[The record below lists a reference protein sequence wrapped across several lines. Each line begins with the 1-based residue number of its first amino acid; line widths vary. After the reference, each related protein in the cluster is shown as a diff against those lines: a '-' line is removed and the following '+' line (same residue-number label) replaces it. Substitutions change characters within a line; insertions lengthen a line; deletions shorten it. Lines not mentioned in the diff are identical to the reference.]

1 MRFQIAVVALILAL
15 FPSSVLLAQDHLTVG
30 VQDDEEGADILG
42 AFTDSIRLLMIEHG
56 IRVGFQQKTRAE
68 LRGNFWHD
76 YRRSV
81 RIPGQWDDTDSWAV
95 NYIGHP
101 IHGAAAGY
109 IWLDHDPGAPKHIS
123 FDSRYWA
130 SRARAT
136 AWAASYSLQF
146 EIGLP
151 SEASIGNVGMRPETT
166 GWVDHVV
173 TPVGAFGFMVAE
185 DAVDRYLVKWAEQRI
200 RNPVFRVIIRFAA
213 NPSRTLTNTA
223 SGKLPWHRPDR
234 PLRWR

>member
-1 MRFQIAVVALILAL
+1 MTARVIAIALILTFTA
-15 FPSSVLLAQDHLTVG
+15 SSLTKAQDDLTVG
-30 VQDDEEGADILG
+30 MRDDAEGADVLG
-42 AFTDSIRLLMIEHG
+42 AFADSLKLLMLEHG
-56 IRVGFQQKTRAE
+56 IRVAFQQKTRTE
-68 LRGNFWHD
+68 LGGHFWHD

-81 RIPGQWDDTDSWAV
+81 RMPRQWSDTDSWWV

-109 IWLDHDPGAPKHIS
+109 IWLDHEPGAPRE
-123 FDSRYWA
+123 FTRDSRYWA

-146 EIGLP
+146 EVGPL
-151 SEASIGNVGMRPETT
+151 SEASIGNVGLRPETT
-166 GWVDHVV
+166 GWVDHVI
-173 TPVGAFGFMVAE
+173 TPVGAFGFMIAE
-185 DAVDRYLVKWAEQRI
+185 DVVDRYLVKWAEQRI
-200 RNPVFRVIIRFAA
+200 PNPIVRVMIRFAA

-223 SGKLPWHRPDR
+223 SGKYPWYRPDR